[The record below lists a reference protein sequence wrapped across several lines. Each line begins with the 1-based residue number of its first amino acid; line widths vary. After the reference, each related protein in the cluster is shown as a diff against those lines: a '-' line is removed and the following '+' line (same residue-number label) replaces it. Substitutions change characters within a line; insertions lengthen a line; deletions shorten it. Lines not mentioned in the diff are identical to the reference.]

1 MNLPKKTK
9 LQRVSRLSLATLIS
23 RFLFRKDPSFIVV
36 RQPQQRYTPRNGELF
51 FVPLVRRVFFSD
63 LPQLNLFAIFIN
75 RTGLVKHT
83 IRFDKIT

>member
-23 RFLFRKDPSFIVV
+23 RFLFPKDSSLIVV

-51 FVPLVRRVFFSD
+51 CASCEARFFSD
-63 LPQLNLFAIFIN
+63 LPQLNLYIIFIN
-75 RTGLVKHT
+75 RTGLVKHN